1 MRHDR
6 QSSSLPLDEAAP
18 TKSEIER
25 SVVIVRASILLGRV
39 GTFAGLSADEI
50 RSITC
55 ASLGADIRH
64 RSPEY
69 VAGIFDT
76 LVERQQPR
84 PRHDSIPA

>member
-6 QSSSLPLDEAAP
+6 QSSSLPLDEATP
-18 TKSEIER
+18 TKSEIAR
-25 SVVIVRASILLGRV
+25 SVVIVRASMLLGSV
-39 GTFAGLSADEI
+39 GTFAGLSAHDI

-55 ASLGADIRH
+55 AALGADVRD
-64 RSPEY
+64 RSPDY

-76 LVERQQPR
+76 LIERQPPR